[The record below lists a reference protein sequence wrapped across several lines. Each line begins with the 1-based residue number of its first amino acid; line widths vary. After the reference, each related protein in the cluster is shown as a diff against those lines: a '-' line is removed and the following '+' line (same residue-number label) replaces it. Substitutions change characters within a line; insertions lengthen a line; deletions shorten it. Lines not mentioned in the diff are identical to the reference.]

1 MSLFELGNRIRE
13 LRKKLGVSQEMF
25 ALSIEMDRSY
35 FAGVEAGKRNI
46 SFNNL
51 SKILKGLHVSFAEF
65 FEGY

>member
-1 MSLFELGNRIRE
+1 MSLFELGKRIRE
-13 LRKKLGVSQEMF
+13 FRKQLGVSQEAF